1 MNGIIR
7 CNWAKG
13 NQKMEQYH
21 DEEWGVPQHNDQ
33 KLFEMLTLEGAQAG
47 LSWSTILNRRQGYRK
62 AFENFN
68 VGLISKFTDEDV
80 ESLMKNKSII
90 RNHLKIKSTI
100 SNAKAFIKIQEKFYT
115 FDNYIWSF
123 TNRKTITNNFD
134 KLSQVPTETK
144 LSNQISNNLKK
155 RGFTFVGP
163 TITYAFMQSIGIVND
178 HLNTCFYKRT
188 TLKKINN

>member
-1 MNGIIR
+1 MKTLIR
-7 CNWAKG
+7 CNWA
-13 NQKMEQYH
+13 QHSRQMQQYH

-62 AFENFN
+62 AFKNFN
-68 VGLISKFTDEDV
+68 VSLISKFNDEDI
-80 ESLMKNKSII
+80 ESLMNNRNII
-90 RNHLKIKSTI
+90 RNRLKIKSTI
-100 SNAKAFIKIQEKFYT
+100 TNAKAFIKVQREFHS

-123 TNRKTITNNFD
+123 SNKKTIINNFN
-134 KLSQVPTETK
+134 KLVDVPAENI
-144 LSNQISNNLKK
+144 LSNEISKDLKK

-178 HLNTCFYKRT
+178 HLSSCFFKKNQ
-188 TLKKINN
+188 LKNFK